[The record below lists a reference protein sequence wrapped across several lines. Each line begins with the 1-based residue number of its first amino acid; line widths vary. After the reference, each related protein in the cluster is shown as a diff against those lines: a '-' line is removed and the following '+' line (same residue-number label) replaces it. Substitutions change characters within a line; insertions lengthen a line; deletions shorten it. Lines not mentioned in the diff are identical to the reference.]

1 MCLSLFQASKGR
13 TTIVIAHRLSTVKN
27 SDVLFVIDKGV
38 VAEYGNHDELMNMGG
53 VYANLV
59 ARQVSD
65 CILRTRHV
73 TFSSMFINTSSF
85 LQVQAGKKDEEG
97 NILS

>member
-1 MCLSLFQASKGR
+1 MFIIFQASKGR

-53 VYANLV
+53 VYSNLV
-59 ARQVSD
+59 ARQVGD
-65 CILRTRHV
+65 CE
-73 TFSSMFINTSSF
+73 F
-85 LQVQAGKKDEEG
+85 LYDST
-97 NILS
+97 LTCRC